1 MGKMFASSKMRYN
14 ENRVVEHTM
23 QNPIENIPDSKAHG
37 ANMGPTWGPRWA
49 HVGHVNLAIWD
60 ILAWRSA

>member
-37 ANMGPTWGPRWA
+37 ANMGP